1 MACDQGSP
9 SHYPHCPAGSAV
21 LSVVPQG
28 RKNVELKS
36 EESSNEKVELTVGVK
51 GSKPQMSIKLSSC
64 FCEDS
69 EACVAHHHSDDSL
82 YAKVEPSLMDI
93 ESGKNKET
101 AAAQIQTPSTKPKA
115 RTLVACRQLIDAK
128 EGASLRDQCEITHT
142 LFTVIPSQTFG
153 LEMFESYSP
162 LPLLTLEGAVRLTS
176 TDPIRTSSVHAS
188 IAGKASLCAARQGE
202 APGLNMKPSNIT
214 REGKKS
220 QYYKDLCLQ
229 IEERKRQI
237 EKERSRNTV
246 DERKHHDTMQH
257 SIWGMP
263 GSGAPNYHLGTAKRT
278 NSLYTAGILPQE
290 QPTIVPYEDFDVVA
304 DIKAIRKACKGFGTD
319 EQAIIDILANRSSY
333 QRQEIKQAYFDK
345 YDDELV
351 DVLKSE
357 LSGSFEKAILAM
369 LDPPVI
375 YAVKELRKAMKGA
388 GTDEDVLVEILCTAT
403 NADIALFK
411 ECYFQ
416 GKPICK

>member
-1 MACDQGSP
+1 
-9 SHYPHCPAGSAV
+9 
-21 LSVVPQG
+21 
-28 RKNVELKS
+28 
-36 EESSNEKVELTVGVK
+36 
-51 GSKPQMSIKLSSC
+51 MSIKLSSC

-82 YAKVEPSLMDI
+82 YVKVEPSLTDI

-214 REGKKS
+214 REEKKS

-290 QPTIVPYEDFDVVA
+290 Q
-304 DIKAIRKACKGFGTD
+304 IRGKGFSRTPFHR
-319 EQAIIDILANRSSY
+319 L
-333 QRQEIKQAYFDK
+333 
-345 YDDELV
+345 
-351 DVLKSE
+351 
-357 LSGSFEKAILAM
+357 
-369 LDPPVI
+369 
-375 YAVKELRKAMKGA
+375 
-388 GTDEDVLVEILCTAT
+388 
-403 NADIALFK
+403 
-411 ECYFQ
+411 
-416 GKPICK
+416 

>member
-1 MACDQGSP
+1 
-9 SHYPHCPAGSAV
+9 
-21 LSVVPQG
+21 
-28 RKNVELKS
+28 
-36 EESSNEKVELTVGVK
+36 
-51 GSKPQMSIKLSSC
+51 MSIKLSSC

-82 YAKVEPSLMDI
+82 YVKVEPSLTDI

-128 EGASLRDQCEITHT
+128 EGASLRDQ
-142 LFTVIPSQTFG
+142 
-153 LEMFESYSP
+153 SP

-214 REGKKS
+214 REEKKS

-290 QPTIVPYEDFDVVA
+290 Q
-304 DIKAIRKACKGFGTD
+304 IRGKGFSRTPFHR
-319 EQAIIDILANRSSY
+319 L
-333 QRQEIKQAYFDK
+333 
-345 YDDELV
+345 
-351 DVLKSE
+351 
-357 LSGSFEKAILAM
+357 
-369 LDPPVI
+369 
-375 YAVKELRKAMKGA
+375 
-388 GTDEDVLVEILCTAT
+388 
-403 NADIALFK
+403 
-411 ECYFQ
+411 
-416 GKPICK
+416 